1 MATAPPTPDAAP
13 APTAALVL
21 HGKSAV
27 LEALPENA
35 AVLALAALATDAKFD
50 RNELTITVARENILA
65 ACEALKAASFT
76 FFEDLTAV
84 DWYPQEP
91 RFQLSYHILSMS
103 LKQRIRLVT
112 QLNSA
117 DASIE
122 SITPA
127 WPSANFYER
136 EVFDLFGIHFPGHPR
151 LTRIMMPTDWQGHPL
166 RKDYPVEGYR

>member
-1 MATAPPTPDAAP
+1 MATTPPTPDAAP
-13 APTAALVL
+13 APGGPLVL

-35 AVLALAALATDAKFD
+35 AVLALASLATDAKFD
-50 RNELTITVARENILA
+50 RDELTITVARENILA
-65 ACEALKAASFT
+65 ACETLKAASFT

-91 RFQLSYHILSMS
+91 RFQLSYHILSQS

-117 DASIE
+117 DASIQ
-122 SITPA
+122 SITPV
-127 WPSANFYER
+127 WP
-136 EVFDLFGIHFPGHPR
+136 
-151 LTRIMMPTDWQGHPL
+151 
-166 RKDYPVEGYR
+166 

>member
-1 MATAPPTPDAAP
+1 MATPAVMGKAA
-13 APTAALVL
+13 VF
-21 HGKSAV
+21 
-27 LEALPENA
+27 EAMAENA
-35 AVLALAALATDAKFD
+35 AVKALTELATDAKFD
-50 RNELTITVARENILA
+50 RKELTITVAKENIIA
-65 ACEALKAASFT
+65 ACEAVKAAGYN

-91 RFQLSYHILSMS
+91 RFQLSYHIVSHS
-103 LKQRIRLVT
+103 LKERLRVAV

-117 DASIE
+117 DLALD

-136 EVFDLFGIHFPGHPR
+136 EVFDLFGIQFGGHPR
-151 LTRIMMPTDWQGHPL
+151 LTRIMMPEDWQGHPL